1 MSLQN
6 VLLCL
11 LQALNMGKVNE
22 PSERTT
28 SFTTGFEEGKSLPQ
42 DKSDQ
47 ERPQKHRPSEE
58 ELFQDVRKHTPKH
71 TAGIRSKRNIRRNIL
86 ANTQAKTNI
95 PTIYKHIYI
104 YKFIYIYSKI
114 K

>member
-1 MSLQN
+1 ME
-6 VLLCL
+6 
-11 LQALNMGKVNE
+11 KVNE

-28 SFTTGFEEGKSLPQ
+28 SFTTRFEKGKSLPQ

-71 TAGIRSKRNIRRNIL
+71 TAGIRSKRNIRRNIQ
-86 ANTQAKTNI
+86 AENQAKTKI
-95 PTIYKHIYI
+95 QKIYKQDT
-104 YKFIYIYSKI
+104 KKI